1 MHVND
6 GVRRRARSYVAVVSV
21 LGGVLGMLAL
31 GSASAQA
38 EVTEFGQGD
47 CFCSGVAADSNGVI
61 YAADPNVH
69 QVVQFSA
76 TGAVL
81 ARWGSAGTSNGQFE
95 LPEGL
100 ATDSDNNVYVA
111 DPERGD
117 VQEFSSNG
125 TFIQKF
131 FSNQAVWAVAVDP
144 NFNVYVA
151 GDTGNIYKYDS
162 SGHLLSTWQSGV
174 SGNPSFSDI
183 RGIAYSP
190 LNGNIY
196 AADVSNDEVYE
207 FTPAGSF
214 VTSWGGYGNSPG
226 ELNDPYGLAIDSTGN
241 VYVSQPNLVGTN
253 ATMTIE
259 KFTPSGTYVSSYD
272 PPADQPA
279 ALSFTSPDLYVA
291 GYTNVARVNLTTPVA
306 SIKASN
312 SSVNP
317 GQSVTLSAAGSSLP
331 FGSITNYAWDL
342 DGSGQYATSTGASS
356 SVLDTFATPGT
367 KTVSVRVT
375 GSSGAT
381 QTASVTITVP
391 SAPIGPPTATITSPS
406 NGQSYQLGQSV
417 STSFSCTEASAGPG
431 LASCQDSNGASSDGR
446 LSTSTYGEH
455 TYSVTAVSEDGQK
468 TTTSISYAVA
478 PPGRVG
484 FVIDDGDY
492 ATNNRNVTL
501 SPVWPLGAT
510 SILVSNNGGF
520 GASGN
525 ANSFHLG
532 SQLNW
537 TLEQTGTDRL
547 PKTVYLRF
555 IGAGMDDQN
564 FTDDIILD
572 ETAPTAAVA
581 ELLNPTANVASIAR
595 AQKKPRQKKFKIRV
609 KAADRIAGVCE
620 VEASTKQAGGTIV
633 KIANCK
639 KKGVAK
645 LARAVTVAMSSN
657 PRYLRVRNSAGT
669 WSHWRK
675 VTQR

>member
-6 GVRRRARSYVAVVSV
+6 GVRRRARSYVAVVWV
-21 LGGVLGMLAL
+21 LGGVLGMLAF

-81 ARWGSAGTSNGQFE
+81 ARWGSDGTSNGQFE
-95 LPEGL
+95 LPEGF

-151 GDTGNIYKYDS
+151 GDTGNIYEYDS
-162 SGHLLSTWQSGV
+162 SGNLLSTWRSGV
-174 SGNPSFSDI
+174 GGNPSFSDI

-196 AADVSNDEVYE
+196 AADLSNDEVYE

-291 GYTNVARVNLTTPVA
+291 GYNNVARVNLTTPVA
-306 SIKASN
+306 SIEASN

-391 SAPIGPPTATITSPS
+391 GAPTATIATPA
-406 NGQSYQLGQSV
+406 NGQIFDEGQAVPTTFTCSDG
-417 STSFSCTEASAGPG
+417 SGGPG
-431 LASCQDSNGASSDGR
+431 IAMCADSRFASNGAGFLD
-446 LSTSTYGEH
+446 TSTAADAECLPPCAAAIVP
-455 TYSVTAVSEDGQK
+455 S
-468 TTTSISYAVA
+468 TTVPVCI
-478 PPGRVG
+478 
-484 FVIDDGDY
+484 F
-492 ATNNRNVTL
+492 RNSRT
-501 SPVWPLGAT
+501 PA
-510 SILVSNNGGF
+510 F
-520 GASGN
+520 
-525 ANSFHLG
+525 
-532 SQLNW
+532 
-537 TLEQTGTDRL
+537 
-547 PKTVYLRF
+547 
-555 IGAGMDDQN
+555 
-564 FTDDIILD
+564 
-572 ETAPTAAVA
+572 TAP
-581 ELLNPTANVASIAR
+581 
-595 AQKKPRQKKFKIRV
+595 
-609 KAADRIAGVCE
+609 
-620 VEASTKQAGGTIV
+620 
-633 KIANCK
+633 
-639 KKGVAK
+639 
-645 LARAVTVAMSSN
+645 
-657 PRYLRVRNSAGT
+657 
-669 WSHWRK
+669 
-675 VTQR
+675 